1 MQSLEKYG
9 KRHFLAAEP
18 EGGFA
23 GAADAA
29 SGEGDRCNPKNFAAR
44 LTEPEI
50 APQERKLV

>member
-9 KRHFLAAEP
+9 KRHFLAVEP

-29 SGEGDRCNPKNFAAR
+29 SGEGDRCNPENFAAR